1 MSMRKAR
8 CPKCRAFKVKILR
21 ANLKSLANTT
31 QATVQCEE
39 CGHEWEMTVL
49 TERGKERRA
58 QGRLRV

>member
-1 MSMRKAR
+1 MRKAR
-8 CPKCRAFKVKILR
+8 CPKCRSFKVKTLQ
-21 ANLKSLANTT
+21 ANLKSLGNTT

-49 TERGKERRA
+49 TERGKELRA